1 MLLKYKGMS
10 SQVTPLKRS
19 EYSEDVELEL
29 RKIGKDYCEQCGNFL
44 HGSEVS
50 PKRLEGWLQG
60 KEKATC
66 PKCRNLTSLKTR
78 ALVILILV
86 ISIIT
91 SIIIT

>member
-1 MLLKYKGMS
+1 MS

-29 RKIGKDYCEQCGNFL
+29 RKIGKDYCEQCGIFL

-66 PKCRNLTSLKTR
+66 PKCRNLSSLKTR
-78 ALVILILV
+78 MLVILILV
-86 ISIIT
+86 ISTIT
-91 SIIIT
+91 SIIIIT